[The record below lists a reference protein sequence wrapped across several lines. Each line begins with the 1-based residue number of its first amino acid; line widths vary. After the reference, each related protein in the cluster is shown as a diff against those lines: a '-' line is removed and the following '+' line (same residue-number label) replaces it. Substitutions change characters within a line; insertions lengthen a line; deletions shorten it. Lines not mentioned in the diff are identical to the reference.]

1 MAFAAVDFMDLSIS
15 KHDSF
20 HLTGQVRTST
30 YRKPGCN
37 PQYLA
42 FSSQHKLSTRLGIYK
57 SESTRYMVNCSDADD
72 YHAKISDLDGALIRR
87 GYPPCLLQ
95 RMPYRPDLR
104 MDLLRKFLARG
115 KQTKDETRYDIMVL
129 KTCYSPQLR
138 DIGVHSAYYKLLNE
152 LRTHLGVT
160 FLRDSKFVV
169 ACPVSAESL
178 FLATYGLN
186 YPREDSK
193 TIRVRSALA

>member
-1 MAFAAVDFMDLSIS
+1 
-15 KHDSF
+15 
-20 HLTGQVRTST
+20 
-30 YRKPGCN
+30 
-37 PQYLA
+37 
-42 FSSQHKLSTRLGIYK
+42 
-57 SESTRYMVNCSDADD
+57 
-72 YHAKISDLDGALIRR
+72 
-87 GYPPCLLQ
+87 
-95 RMPYRPDLR
+95 

-138 DIGVHSAYYKLLNE
+138 DIGIHLAYYKLLNE